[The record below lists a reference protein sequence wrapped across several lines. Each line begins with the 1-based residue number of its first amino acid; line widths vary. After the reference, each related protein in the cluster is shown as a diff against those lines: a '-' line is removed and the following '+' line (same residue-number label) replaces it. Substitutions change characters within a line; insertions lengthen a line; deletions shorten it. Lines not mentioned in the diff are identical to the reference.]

1 MHYNVTV
8 DTPENSNVYLY
19 QNITLTNFLA
29 ARDLIIN
36 ITSTILDL
44 TCDAF
49 GIRFGFIRG
58 KLLVG
63 RNSKVA
69 LSLKYDFKHAGMAK
83 RYYTSFTSFASPIS
97 SLKFIYVLMKTYHL
111 FTTPAWR

>member
-49 GIRFGFIRG
+49 GIRLALFGVNYWLVVIA
-58 KLLVG
+58 KLL
-63 RNSKVA
+63 
-69 LSLKYDFKHAGMAK
+69 FH
-83 RYYTSFTSFASPIS
+83 
-97 SLKFIYVLMKTYHL
+97 
-111 FTTPAWR
+111 